1 MNPDT
6 GIAAL
11 AHVIQLAVAPVFL
24 LSGIG
29 GILTVMTNRLSRII
43 DRARVLELQLA
54 AARAEDHPRIDAQL
68 ATLARRAKLS
78 SRAIALCT
86 LTALFIC
93 AVIAMLF
100 LGVFFGFNASMWVAV
115 LFIAAM
121 AASFAG
127 LVCFLREISL
137 ATSSLG
143 IGRHLRPR
151 AERSGARGPR
161 ALVSGRR
168 ATAAAGRSESAS

>member
-6 GIAAL
+6 GIAAV

-29 GILTVMTNRLSRII
+29 AILSVMTNRLGRVI
-43 DRARVLELQLA
+43 DRARELEVQLE
-54 AARAEDHPRIDAQL
+54 AARAEDHAGIDAQL
-68 ATLARRAKLS
+68 ATLARRARLA

-86 LTALFIC
+86 LTALFVC
-93 AVIAMLF
+93 GVIAVLF
-100 LGVFFGFNASMWVAV
+100 LAVFFGFDASMWVAL

-121 AASFAG
+121 ATSFTG
-127 LVCFLREISL
+127 LVIFLREIAL

-143 IGRHLRPR
+143 IGRHLAPR
-151 AERSGARGPR
+151 G
-161 ALVSGRR
+161 
-168 ATAAAGRSESAS
+168 